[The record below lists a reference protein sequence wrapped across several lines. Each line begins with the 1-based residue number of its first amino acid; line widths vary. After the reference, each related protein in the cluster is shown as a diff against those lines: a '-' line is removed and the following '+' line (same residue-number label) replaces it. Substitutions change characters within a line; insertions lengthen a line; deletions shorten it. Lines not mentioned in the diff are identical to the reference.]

1 MTSPGSSASWWY
13 GKVTPARPVAALPVD
28 DPEDEP
34 AMAGGSDDEP
44 DSALVERVLAGDGRA
59 FALLVRR
66 HERVCIRFATR
77 MLGSRE
83 DAEDATQEAL
93 VRAYRA
99 LGRYDADN
107 AFRTWLFAILINC
120 CRTALLRRT
129 RRDRW
134 LVVDGATVA
143 RAPATAGSDS
153 TEERDAI
160 QRALMRLDTAQRE
173 AFLMKHV
180 EQLSYEEM
188 AAATGAG
195 VSALKMR
202 VRRSCEKLRKLLEED
217 PDVRP

>member
-1 MTSPGSSASWWY
+1 MLEATEDAS
-13 GKVTPARPVAALPVD
+13 
-28 DPEDEP
+28 
-34 AMAGGSDDEP
+34 
-44 DSALVERVLAGDGRA
+44 DSVLVERVLAGDSRA

-99 LGRYDADN
+99 LGRYDADS

-120 CRTALLRRT
+120 CRTALLRRG
-129 RRDRW
+129 RRNRW

-143 RAPATAGSDS
+143 RAMAPARRDG

-160 QRALMRLDTAQRE
+160 QRALMQLEPAQRE

-195 VSALKMR
+195 ISALKMR
-202 VRRSCEKLRKLLEED
+202 VRRSCERLRKLLEED